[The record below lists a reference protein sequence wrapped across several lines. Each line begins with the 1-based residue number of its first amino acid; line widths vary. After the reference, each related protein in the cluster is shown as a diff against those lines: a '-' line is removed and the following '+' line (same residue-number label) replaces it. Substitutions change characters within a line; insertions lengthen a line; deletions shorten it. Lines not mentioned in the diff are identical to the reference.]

1 MVACKLQTLIQLLR
15 ESFRIEMHPSLGM
28 KILMKDIILFFI
40 LFCNFSLNLNGKGVD
55 LFNKNMLA
63 VLNKVSWHHTN
74 INLPLILFLS
84 DNQSGNNDFL
94 QLFRK
99 PKGKIYVSKKF
110 AL

>member
-40 LFCNFSLNLNGKGVD
+40 LFCNFSLSLNGKGVD
-55 LFNKNMLA
+55 LFNKNILA
-63 VLNKVSWHHTN
+63 VLNKVSWHDTN
-74 INLPLILFLS
+74 VDLLLILFLS
-84 DNQSGNNDFL
+84 DNQSGNNKFL

-99 PKGKIYVSKKF
+99 PKGKI
-110 AL
+110 

>member
-1 MVACKLQTLIQLLR
+1 MVACKVQTLIQLLR

-40 LFCNFSLNLNGKGVD
+40 LFCFSLNLNGKGVD

-74 INLPLILFLS
+74 INLLLILFPL
-84 DNQSGNNDFL
+84 DNQSGNNEFL

-99 PKGKIYVSKKF
+99 PKGKTYVSKEIV
-110 AL
+110 L